1 VSGVIVVGAGP
12 GLGMALA
19 RRFAAGGFRPALL
32 SRRPPETAAADLE
45 DAVLVAADV
54 ADPDALTRGIE
65 AAVGQV
71 GPVQA
76 LLFNPSVTLMGR
88 PSQVDP
94 AAAADALAVGA
105 VGAITAAQAVLP
117 HMRAQGRGTLLF
129 TGGGTALKPWVDAVA
144 IGLQKAALRN
154 YALAL
159 AAELRSEPLR
169 AGTITIN
176 GVIGSAGFEP
186 DLIAQTFWEWHLD
199 PAAPDEVVF
208 DG

>member
-1 VSGVIVVGAGP
+1 
-12 GLGMALA
+12 MALA
-19 RRFAAGGFRPALL
+19 RRFAAGVFRPALL

-71 GPVQA
+71 GPVRA